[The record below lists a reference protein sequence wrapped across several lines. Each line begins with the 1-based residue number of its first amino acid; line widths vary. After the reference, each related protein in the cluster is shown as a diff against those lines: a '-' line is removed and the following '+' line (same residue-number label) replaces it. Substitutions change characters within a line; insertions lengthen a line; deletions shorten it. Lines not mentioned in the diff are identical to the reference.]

1 MKRMHDKTEL
11 EAEELAK
18 EEDKKKTNEHA
29 AADEQEEGEVE
40 HPDNAAVGD
49 QEDGEVHHHEPVE
62 YEEPAAQQEVRQNM
76 DLKQILTSVG
86 LEEYY
91 EQFETELIT
100 IETLKT
106 TTALELREILKI
118 PFGSAKLI
126 VNEVKDQLVKGQEAA
141 PTSDQT
147 TTLQRGVCPTA
158 SNVETFSC

>member
-1 MKRMHDKTEL
+1 MWLCQQAQIPLETEL

-18 EEDKKKTNEHA
+18 EKNKKKTNEHA
-29 AADEQEEGEVE
+29 ATDEQEEGEEE

-49 QEDGEVHHHEPVE
+49 QEDHEPVE

-76 DLKQILTSVG
+76 DLKQILTSVDVG

-91 EQFETELIT
+91 EQFEMELIT
-100 IETLKT
+100 IENSKQQQLLSWEKFW
-106 TTALELREILKI
+106 KI

-141 PTSDQT
+141 PT
-147 TTLQRGVCPTA
+147 
-158 SNVETFSC
+158 